1 MSIRKSLALSFA
13 GKYSSLAIHTVSVVV
28 LARLL
33 TPEEIGVYS
42 VGAAAVALAHMLRE
56 FGVGNYLV
64 QERDLTQ
71 DRIRTAFGVA
81 LVIAWV
87 MAAVLFALS
96 GPVSDFYDEP
106 GLRQVLRVLS
116 VTFLLI
122 PFGTPTLALLHRDM
136 AFGRIY
142 VVSVATALAHVTT
155 GITLAALGF
164 GFMSLAWAAL
174 AGTVMTVLI
183 AAIYRP
189 SVARLLPGFS
199 EWRRVLSFG
208 SYMSA
213 SSIVATIG
221 MSAPDLILG
230 RLLGFTA
237 VGLFSRAAGVI
248 QIFNRTVMHAVS
260 PVMTPAFAAKDRRGD
275 DLLGPYLRGT
285 SYVTVLAWPFF
296 IFLGFMAYPIIRILF
311 GDQWDAAVPIIQIL
325 CLGMIFRSLY
335 YFDPSVFIGL
345 GQVRR
350 NLIVILFSTSVFVP
364 LFFLGALHSLEAA
377 ALSSNVSVTVH
388 FIVSHTYIR
397 PVIGLTLSDVLGA
410 VSKSFAVALLSAIV
424 PAAVFFGMDM
434 GPENLWMP
442 FLIALLGTGTVWIGA
457 VFAVNHPLREEIAMF
472 RQRLRLNV
480 WTKGFRFRSLFRAP

>member
-122 PFGTPTLALLHRDM
+122 PFGSPTLALLHRDM

-174 AGTVMTVLI
+174 AGTVVTVLI
-183 AAIYRP
+183 AAFYRP
-189 SVARLLPGFS
+189 SVARVLPSFK
-199 EWRRVLSFG
+199 EWGRVARFG
-208 SYMSA
+208 SYSSA
-213 SSIVATIG
+213 ASIAAEIG
-221 MSAPDLILG
+221 MAAPDLILG
-230 RLLGFTA
+230 RLMGFTA
-237 VGLFSRAAGVI
+237 VGLFSRAMGVI
-248 QIFNRTVMHAVS
+248 QIFNRTVMNAVL
-260 PVMTPAFAAKDRRGD
+260 PVMTPAFAAKYRRGE
-275 DLLGPYLRGT
+275 DLLDPYLKGL

-296 IFLGFMAYPIIRILF
+296 TFLGFMAYPIVRILF
-311 GDQWDAAVPIIQIL
+311 GDQWDAAVPLVQIL
-325 CLGMIFRSLY
+325 CLSNIFR
-335 YFDPSVFIGL
+335 
-345 GQVRR
+345 
-350 NLIVILFSTSVFVP
+350 P
-364 LFFLGALHSLEAA
+364 LFYFAPSLLIALGEVKTYLKVAALCTALYVIFFLLGALHSLEAA
-377 ALSSNVSVTVH
+377 AFASAVFCFVYFAMSYV
-388 FIVSHTYIR
+388 YIR
-397 PVIGLTLSDVLGA
+397 ELIGLSLRNIVGA
-410 VSKSFAVALLSAIV
+410 VSKSFAVALLSAVV
-424 PAAVFFGMDM
+424 PSVVFFGMNI
-434 GPENLWMP
+434 GFENILLP
-442 FLIALLGTGTVWIGA
+442 LSLALSGTAIVWTGA
-457 VFAVNHPLREEIAMF
+457 VFAIKHPVREEILVF
-472 RQRLRLNV
+472 LQQIR
-480 WTKGFRFRSLFRAP
+480 RSLEPKRTGVR